1 MDKYKKIAKEVD
13 KLLTTEAGKKRFVH
27 YLTIFKE
34 QWTLFDRASED
45 RKQKIKQYRQ
55 NASKDKRLRNQKAGP
70 PQKVYV
76 WWDESLFETGDP
88 TMGFWGPPDKELPS
102 DPICLFIPV
111 DCGVRAPKDVE
122 EPLRNYVLLA
132 VLRDMKL
139 KNSSSITDEVWPE
152 ALAYKVQHFVN
163 EFWGPGRSAAEISL
177 DSDKIDDLESFLEKV
192 KADLSKKKLAVTE
205 QDTTAA
211 KDRSKTTGSINIE
224 NFHGIIGDVQAE
236 NVQTGE
242 HSSIHKQPKAEN
254 QNKLSVL
261 KILGWLLAQVKWLFT
276 NFWSK

>member
-70 PQKVYV
+70 PKKGYV
-76 WWDESLFETGDP
+76 WWDDSLFETGDP

-111 DCGVRAPKDVE
+111 DCSVRAPKNVE

-152 ALAYKVQHFVN
+152 ALAYEVQHFVN

-192 KADLSKKKLAVTE
+192 KADLSKKKPAGTE

-211 KDRSKTTGSINIE
+211 KRGDNRGWFRNHPHRYGLTGSFIFLIL
-224 NFHGIIGDVQAE
+224 FLFLGLF
-236 NVQTGE
+236 
-242 HSSIHKQPKAEN
+242 KAEWR
-254 QNKLSVL
+254 QWCWGVGGFAFLVL
-261 KILGWLLAQVKWLFT
+261 IFSLIGGRTSQ
-276 NFWSK
+276 